1 MREEQR
7 KGSWRRKRVWLEGKQ
22 EQGGGSQ
29 AEEVKN
35 KDYGGN
41 KRTRMGTRNKDEER
55 EEDDFI
61 KVLLT
66 GQPRPVLSYWVGPAG
81 SRPPAIIRIMIMT
94 MPSTKVMVMKQV
106 TLASPNYTR
115 GSWQGSARDWNHD
128 IYL

>member
-1 MREEQR
+1 
-7 KGSWRRKRVWLEGKQ
+7 
-22 EQGGGSQ
+22 
-29 AEEVKN
+29 
-35 KDYGGN
+35 
-41 KRTRMGTRNKDEER
+41 MGTRNKDEER

-94 MPSTKVMVMKQV
+94 MLSTMVMFMKQV
-106 TLASPNYTR
+106 TLASSD
-115 GSWQGSARDWNHD
+115 SWQGSARDWNHD